1 MTIASPQVD
10 TGFLLLADI
19 SGYTSFLEKV
29 AVAHPEMTRPGGEVP
44 PAYVVMSSL
53 LDVVVEMI
61 APVFS
66 LAELEGD
73 AVFGY
78 ALGDRLERDSAT
90 LLEIVRSAY
99 APSASGSQRRWSST
113 CMIAKRA

>member
-1 MTIASPQVD
+1 
-10 TGFLLLADI
+10 
-19 SGYTSFLEKV
+19 
-29 AVAHPEMTRPGGEVP
+29 
-44 PAYVVMSSL
+44 MSSL

-99 APSASGSQRRWSST
+99 GAFRERIAEAMVLHMHDCEA
-113 CMIAKRA
+113 CMILPSLELKFVVHHGPVVIHRPREISSRNAFKPLAGFLRTVVV